1 MKIKLFTWS
10 PILEEPTLF
19 VAVGIFI
26 FLSFIFI
33 ISFLIYFQQNE
44 KKHRLAIQQRIHHY
58 LVYRINLK
66 LDIVYEFDPKHPGKE
81 KLMQLSQY
89 LKRFSA
95 VESEKIYKWWEK
107 LLTSKLDTSWILTSK
122 TIRKNNYRQLIFEVV
137 KVDETKQTIHF
148 HQYGLKYLKPNPKK
162 AILKSMVISSQQ
174 ALDVIKK
181 LPPKNGALISIFMM
195 FPRTGL
201 DEQFKFFYLSQIKE
215 KLIPY
220 LSSNILLV
228 DSANDILVLVTKAA
242 ETYEYMQT
250 AQGLFQ
256 VISQYVE
263 VNALESLI
271 KFNMSIIEHK
281 HFPNDFRNLMRK
293 SRELNQL
300 MIKRKLSILPYETNQ
315 PIVQA
320 LQTTESMFAEDL
332 YHQLKFSLNFR
343 PLIRQDDLSVF
354 GQQIMIQ
361 PQTATTLSTLELLQD
376 ANELMTYT
384 KDFYRRYLY
393 LIGQIVLP
401 SLDQMIL
408 VPFSLVVKPFEFLND
423 IKILPNA
430 KNLILL
436 LDEQEVKELAATEV
450 SLKAWA
456 DPFHR
461 FGIKFALSIDDL
473 NTNLPDAIYQYF
485 DFYLLNYKQIINV
498 ENTQKTA
505 IQLKLI
511 FQNFNKFNKP
521 FILVDPLSEAS
532 LELLPLKHVK
542 ILGADWI
549 MSYQTNPDEPSKRS
563 LNKLKSLIDKQEQYY
578 GKTN

>member
-19 VAVGIFI
+19 ILVGFFIFLTLIFI
-26 FLSFIFI
+26 FSY
-33 ISFLIYFQQNE
+33 LIYFQQNQ

-95 VESEKIYKWWEK
+95 IESEKIFKWWEK

-162 AILKSMVISSQQ
+162 AILKSMVVSSQQ

-271 KFNMSIIEHK
+271 KFNMAIIEHK

-361 PQTATTLSTLELLQD
+361 PQTSTTLSTLELLQD
-376 ANELMTYT
+376 AIELMTYT

-401 SLDQMIL
+401 SLDQIIL

-423 IKILPNA
+423 IKNLPNA
-430 KNLILL
+430 KNLVLL
-436 LDEQEVKELAATEV
+436 LDEQEVKEFAATEV

-485 DFYLLNYKQIINV
+485 DFYFLNYKQIINV

-549 MSYQTNPDEPSKRS
+549 MGYQTNPDEPSKRS

>member
-1 MKIKLFTWS
+1 
-10 PILEEPTLF
+10 
-19 VAVGIFI
+19 
-26 FLSFIFI
+26 
-33 ISFLIYFQQNE
+33 
-44 KKHRLAIQQRIHHY
+44 
-58 LVYRINLK
+58 
-66 LDIVYEFDPKHPGKE
+66 
-81 KLMQLSQY
+81 
-89 LKRFSA
+89 
-95 VESEKIYKWWEK
+95 
-107 LLTSKLDTSWILTSK
+107 
-122 TIRKNNYRQLIFEVV
+122 
-137 KVDETKQTIHF
+137 
-148 HQYGLKYLKPNPKK
+148 
-162 AILKSMVISSQQ
+162 
-174 ALDVIKK
+174 
-181 LPPKNGALISIFMM
+181 
-195 FPRTGL
+195 
-201 DEQFKFFYLSQIKE
+201 
-215 KLIPY
+215 
-220 LSSNILLV
+220 
-228 DSANDILVLVTKAA
+228 
-242 ETYEYMQT
+242 
-250 AQGLFQ
+250 
-256 VISQYVE
+256 
-263 VNALESLI
+263 
-271 KFNMSIIEHK
+271 
-281 HFPNDFRNLMRK
+281 
-293 SRELNQL
+293 
-300 MIKRKLSILPYETNQ
+300 
-315 PIVQA
+315 
-320 LQTTESMFAEDL
+320 
-332 YHQLKFSLNFR
+332 
-343 PLIRQDDLSVF
+343 VF

-423 IKILPNA
+423 IKNLPNA
-430 KNLILL
+430 KNLVLL

-563 LNKLKSLIDKQEQYY
+563 INKLKSLIDKQEQYY

>member
-19 VAVGIFI
+19 ILVGFFIFLTLIFI
-26 FLSFIFI
+26 FSY
-33 ISFLIYFQQNE
+33 LIYFQQNQ

-95 VESEKIYKWWEK
+95 IESEKIFKWWEK

-148 HQYGLKYLKPNPKK
+148 HQYGLKYLKSNPKK
-162 AILKSMVISSQQ
+162 AILKSMVVSSQQ

-271 KFNMSIIEHK
+271 KFNMAIIEHK

-361 PQTATTLSTLELLQD
+361 PQTSTTLSTLELLQD
-376 ANELMTYT
+376 AIELMTYT

-401 SLDQMIL
+401 SLDQIIL

-423 IKILPNA
+423 IKNLPNA
-430 KNLILL
+430 KNLVLL
-436 LDEQEVKELAATEV
+436 LDEQEVKEFAATEV

-485 DFYLLNYKQIINV
+485 DFYFLNYKQIINV

-549 MSYQTNPDEPSKRS
+549 MGYQTNPDEPSKRS

>member
-33 ISFLIYFQQNE
+33 ISFLIYFQQNQ

-423 IKILPNA
+423 IKNLPNA
-430 KNLILL
+430 KNLVLL

-563 LNKLKSLIDKQEQYY
+563 INKLKSLIDKQEQYY